1 MSDNIF
7 ICKICN
13 KSFNNIYSF
22 SSHIKNE
29 HKPLTAK
36 LYYDKYL
43 KKENEGICPICGK
56 ITKYESISKGYKRF
70 CSTNCAHK
78 SPEIKEKY
86 KQTCL
91 ERYGVTSTNKLQ
103 SMKDKSKQTCLE
115 KYGTEFASQSEEF
128 KEQSRK
134 TCLVKYGTEYS
145 IKSKN
150 NIEKT
155 KQTCLEKYGVDHYSK
170 STDFKE
176 KFKNTCQERY
186 GVNAPA
192 QCPEI
197 YQKVKETCLKKY
209 NVENYAKTEE
219 FKEKFKD
226 TCLEKYGVE
235 NPIQNKEIME
245 KRIITCQEKY
255 NNDTF
260 LGSDSHLNNMADIR
274 EKIEKTCLK
283 KYGVT
288 NAYKLKTI
296 QEKAHETCLKN
307 NGTTFPAQNYEI
319 FKKSRSKYKYNN
331 IMFDS
336 SWELAYYIWLTDH
349 KIEFEYQPNI
359 KFKYIANEKEHFY
372 YPDFKINDELIE
384 IKGDHFFDKNGNF
397 RCPFNILNENIQNEY
412 KAKYQCMLDNNI
424 KILRKNEIRNIFYY
438 IEKTYGKHYLKQFK
452 NHK

>member
-43 KKENEGICPICGK
+43 KEENEGICPICGK
-56 ITKYESISKGYKRF
+56 PTKFESISKGYKRF
-70 CSTNCAHK
+70 CSTACAHK
-78 SPEIKEKY
+78 SPELKEKY

-128 KEQSRK
+128 KEHSRK
-134 TCLVKYGTEYS
+134 TCLEKYGVEYS
-145 IKSKN
+145 FQSENNKQKSKN
-150 NIEKT
+150 T
-155 KQTCLEKYGVDHYSK
+155 LLEKYGVDHYSK
-170 STDFKE
+170 SDKFKE
-176 KFKNTCQERY
+176 EFKETCQEKY

-197 YQKVKETCLKKY
+197 YQKVEKTCLEKY
-209 NVENYAKTEE
+209 GHKCVFQNDNI
-219 FKEKFKD
+219 KEQIKQTNIDKYGTYNPMQNPEVQNKRMT
-226 TCLEKYGVE
+226 TCLEKYGVSSYLE
-235 NPIQNKEIME
+235 YSDFKEQSI
-245 KRIITCQEKY
+245 
-255 NNDTF
+255 
-260 LGSDSHLNNMADIR
+260 
-274 EKIEKTCLK
+274 KTCLE
-283 KYGVT
+283 KYGVK
-288 NAYKLKTI
+288 YI
-296 QEKAHETCLKN
+296 GQSHD
-307 NGTTFPAQNYEI
+307 I
-319 FKKSRSKYKYNN
+319 HKKSKQKYTYNN
-331 IMFDS
+331 INFDS
-336 SWELAYYIWLTDH
+336 SWELAYYIWLKDNN
-349 KIEFEYQPNI
+349 INFEYQPNI
-359 KFKYIANEKEHFY
+359 KFKYIANNKEHY
-372 YPDFKINDELIE
+372 YFPDFKIKNEIIE

-397 RCPFNILNENIQNEY
+397 RSPFNSLNENIQNEY
-412 KAKYQCMLDNNI
+412 KAKYQCMLDNNVKII
-424 KILRKNEIRNIFYY
+424 KYNEIRNIFYY

>member
-36 LYYDKYL
+36 DYYDKYL

-78 SPEIKEKY
+78 SSEIKEKY

-128 KEQSRK
+128 KKQSRK
-134 TCLVKYGTEYS
+134 TCLEKYGVEYS
-145 IKSKN
+145 FQSENNKEKSKN
-150 NIEKT
+150 T
-155 KQTCLEKYGVDHYSK
+155 LLEKYGVDHYSK
-170 STDFKE
+170 SVKFKE
-176 KFKNTCQERY
+176 EFKETCQKRY

-197 YQKVKETCLKKY
+197 YQKVEETCLEKY
-209 NVENYAKTEE
+209 GHKCVFQNDTIKEHIKQTIIDKYGVSNPMQNLDIKNKRENTCL
-219 FKEKFKD
+219 EKYGVKSYLENSNFREQSIK

-235 NPIQNKEIME
+235 YIGQ
-245 KRIITCQEKY
+245 
-255 NNDTF
+255 
-260 LGSDSHLNNMADIR
+260 SHDIH
-274 EKIEKTCLK
+274 K
-283 KYGVT
+283 KS
-288 NAYKLKTI
+288 KLKYT
-296 QEKAHETCLKN
+296 
-307 NGTTFPAQNYEI
+307 
-319 FKKSRSKYKYNN
+319 YNN
-331 IMFDS
+331 INFDS

-349 KIEFEYQPNI
+349 KIEFEYHPDI
-359 KFKYIANEKEHFY
+359 KFSYIANNEEHY
-372 YPDFKINDELIE
+372 YFPDFKIKNEIIE

-397 RCPFNILNENIQNEY
+397 RCPFNILNEKIQNEY
-412 KAKYQCMLDNNI
+412 KAKYQCMIDNNI
-424 KILRKNEIRNIFYY
+424 KLLKYNEIRNIMNY
-438 IEKTYGKHYLKQFK
+438 IKKTYGTQFLKQFK
-452 NHK
+452 NNK